1 MKANVIYWLIGLGI
15 ILSFL
20 MPSCNSSRKIDPNAI
35 MMDTITNYYVFKEN
49 GEKVTGIVEEKS
61 KMYGIQDSV
70 TLRRVFKV
78 GILIE
83 SNVFYA
89 DGKVYL
95 KGYFDPQ
102 KINFI
107 NKMEQFTPEGDLV
120 LVEEYDLLG
129 RNVKRIRY
137 YGSDSTEISLS
148 NYTNNTV
155 TITSYK
161 NNLPRV
167 ELVCAMQDGFIVKV
181 NKTYSFDKNG
191 DRITPA
197 IDKLEVLENK
207 TGFYRV
213 WNEESRE
220 YEYHPMVIL
229 KMKNITPYSLD
240 EDIFVSAA
248 FVMEGEDIGTY
259 YSVFNRPDSPLA
271 SGLARQVYVT
281 CNGVTWYSA
290 SAIKK
295 AQVKCQI
302 EINGN
307 PYKEVEI
314 ANEVLTSNMI
324 Q

>member
-61 KMYGIQDSV
+61 EMYGIQDSV
-70 TLRRVFKV
+70 TLRRVFKE

-107 NKMEQFTPEGDLV
+107 NKMEQFTPEGRLER
-120 LVEEYDLLG
+120 VEEYDSIG
-129 RNVKRIRY
+129 RNMK
-137 YGSDSTEISLS
+137 ISS
-148 NYTNNTV
+148 FNNDTAIIFSYDYANNTV
-155 TITSYK
+155 AVALYENS
-161 NNLPRV
+161 LPRV
-167 ELVCAMQDGFIVKV
+167 EEVHVLQGDRIGGIIKS
-181 NKTYSFDKNG
+181 YSFDENG
-191 DRITPA
+191 NRMTPA
-197 IDKLEVLENK
+197 IDKLEVLECK
-207 TGFYRV
+207 TGFYRT
-213 WNEESRE
+213 WNKEERG
-220 YEYHPMVIL
+220 YEYYPMVIL

>member
-1 MKANVIYWLIGLGI
+1 MKANAIYWLIGLGI

-20 MPSCNSSRKIDPNAI
+20 MPSCNSSRKIDHNAI

-61 KMYGIQDSV
+61 KIYGIQDSV
-70 TLRRVFKV
+70 TLRRVFKE

-107 NKMEQFTPEGDLV
+107 NKMEQFTPEGRLEQ
-120 LVEEYDLLG
+120 VEEYDSIQ
-129 RNVKRIRY
+129 RVVKQSTYYANDSSQVIRH
-137 YGSDSTEISLS
+137 DH
-148 NYTNNTV
+148 TNNTT
-155 TITSYK
+155 TITTYK
-161 NNLPRV
+161 NNLPRLEFV
-167 ELVCAMQDGFIVKV
+167 LQKGTIGRRIKV
-181 NKTYSFDKNG
+181 YKFDKNG
-191 DRITPA
+191 NKITPA
-197 IDKLEVLENK
+197 IDKLEVLECK
-207 TGFYRV
+207 TGFYRT
-213 WNEESRE
+213 WNKEERG
-220 YEYHPMVIL
+220 YEYYPMVIL
-229 KMKNITPYSLD
+229 KMKNITSYSLD
-240 EDIFVSAA
+240 EDIFVSAS

-259 YSVFNRPDSPLA
+259 HSVFNRPDSPLA

-281 CNGVTWYSA
+281 CDGVTWYGV

-295 AQVKCQI
+295 ARVKCLI

>member
-1 MKANVIYWLIGLGI
+1 MKANAIYWLIGLGI

-70 TLRRVFKV
+70 TLRRVFKE

-148 NYTNNTV
+148 NYTNNYV
-155 TITSYK
+155 TIPISEA
-161 NNLPRV
+161 L
-167 ELVCAMQDGFIVKV
+167 G
-181 NKTYSFDKNG
+181 KTYMPLFRDNSTN
-191 DRITPA
+191 A
-197 IDKLEVLENK
+197 IDTAGNVTVRATLGGEIRMGCYDTSSTNAMIHISAVTSK
-207 TGFYRV
+207 GFEFV
-213 WNEESRE
+213 NW
-220 YEYHPMVIL
+220 
-229 KMKNITPYSLD
+229 TTLD
-240 EDIFVSAA
+240 GIELDGYT
-248 FVMEGEDIGTY
+248 MET
-259 YSVFNRPDSPLA
+259 
-271 SGLARQVYVT
+271 
-281 CNGVTWYSA
+281 
-290 SAIKK
+290 
-295 AQVKCQI
+295 I
-302 EINGN
+302 EI
-307 PYKEVEI
+307 PLSLVSDKTII
-314 ANEVLTSNMI
+314 ANFQKFNNSNVNDDVNN
-324 Q
+324 